1 MPKSFSGSTAFDHA
15 MAGITAG
22 AMTTILLHPLDLIKT
37 RFQVDESTKRRRRF
51 GATFIEMK
59 YIVKKH
65 QFIGLYRGVTANLA
79 GATASWGFYFYLR
92 MADGDKISKLSSI
105 QHLTASA
112 QAGAITAIF
121 TNPFWVV
128 KTRMCTT
135 NRTDPGAYKG
145 LFGISGL
152 YKGLIPALFG
162 VSHGAL
168 QFMAYE
174 ELKRWRARINPEK
187 DRDRLD
193 NLEYLLIAATSKTFA
208 TVITYPYQ
216 VVRTRLQN
224 QRFEIKYD
232 GVIDTIKKVYK
243 AESILGFYKGLVPNV
258 IRVLPGT
265 CTTFL
270 VYENVSAFFREHA
283 RYE

>member
-1 MPKSFSGSTAFDHA
+1 
-15 MAGITAG
+15 
-22 AMTTILLHPLDLIKT
+22 
-37 RFQVDESTKRRRRF
+37 
-51 GATFIEMK
+51 
-59 YIVKKH
+59 
-65 QFIGLYRGVTANLA
+65 
-79 GATASWGFYFYLR
+79 